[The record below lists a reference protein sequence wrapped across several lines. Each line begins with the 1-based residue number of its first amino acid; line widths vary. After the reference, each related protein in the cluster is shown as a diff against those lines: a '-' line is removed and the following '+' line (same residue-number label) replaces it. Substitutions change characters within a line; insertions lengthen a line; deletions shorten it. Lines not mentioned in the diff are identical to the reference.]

1 VGKGFS
7 KKRRSFLK
15 LAGAS
20 PALGLANAQSAEPL
34 RVAIFVRP
42 AQPLLNSAPVLW
54 ARGEL
59 EKALRTKGAT
69 LRQISDAG
77 AAGGELVERE
87 TLSASTLVFIMQKLV
102 DNSELTT
109 LVQIL
114 IKQKPAKLKAL
125 LKSLTAE
132 GGAGR

>member
-1 VGKGFS
+1 MSFQDYLKQKMREKGLTAKEIETRSGGGISDSYIS
-7 KKRRSFLK
+7 KLLK
-15 LAGAS
+15 G
-20 PALGLANAQSAEPL
+20 
-34 RVAIFVRP
+34 
-42 AQPLLNSAPVLW
+42 
-54 ARGEL
+54 
-59 EKALRTKGAT
+59 RTKTPSVPKLKAIAKGMDIDEKEVFA
-69 LRQISDAG
+69 